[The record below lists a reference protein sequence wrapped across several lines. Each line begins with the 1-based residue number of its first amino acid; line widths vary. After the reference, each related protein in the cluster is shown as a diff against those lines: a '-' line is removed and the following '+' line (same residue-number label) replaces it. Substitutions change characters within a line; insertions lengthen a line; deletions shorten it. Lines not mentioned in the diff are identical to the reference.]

1 MKRNI
6 IWLTGALVLLSACD
20 ESEYE
25 LQNLV
30 PEEYHKIL
38 YVNHSGKQEM
48 TLYDADEDYTYTL
61 SVIKAGSDPSQT
73 ANVNVGV
80 LSQEQV
86 DVEYSQPE
94 AVNYKVLT
102 ADSYSLSTD
111 SLNFTAEDHF
121 RSVTISVNSTKV
133 KALMDNDPSA
143 EWVLPL
149 IVTSETDSI
158 NSEKNQLFLQITD
171 VLVPSVG
178 FVVPSEQTFD
188 VYDIASVPA
197 SISKVIEFGL
207 DAENR
212 WEITCG
218 LTVDNSYIDDYN
230 EANGTVFQALPE
242 GSCTLP
248 ESVVLPS
255 DATVSSLEVSIDG
268 TKLVAAGD
276 YMLPVRMS
284 DVSEFVVSA
293 DGAVYPIM
301 IRVMAEEL
309 DRTNWTATADSEE
322 ETGEGSNGPAQL
334 ILDGNID
341 TYWHS
346 IWQSGSGKRS
356 VPYEIIIDMKSVHT
370 FAHIG
375 MIQRNS
381 DQYNDTG
388 TGEFYVSSDGTNWG
402 DPIGTFSMA
411 RNVELQIFPVKPA
424 SGQYIKIKILSSH
437 RDQNCSLSEVYVYG
451 E

>member
-48 TLYDADEDYTYTL
+48 TLYDTDEDYTYTL

-171 VLVPSVG
+171 VLVP
-178 FVVPSEQTFD
+178 
-188 VYDIASVPA
+188 
-197 SISKVIEFGL
+197 FG
-207 DAENR
+207 R
-212 WEITCG
+212 IRC
-218 LTVDNSYIDDYN
+218 
-230 EANGTVFQALPE
+230 
-242 GSCTLP
+242 
-248 ESVVLPS
+248 
-255 DATVSSLEVSIDG
+255 
-268 TKLVAAGD
+268 
-276 YMLPVRMS
+276 
-284 DVSEFVVSA
+284 SA
-293 DGAVYPIM
+293 
-301 IRVMAEEL
+301 
-309 DRTNWTATADSEE
+309 
-322 ETGEGSNGPAQL
+322 
-334 ILDGNID
+334 
-341 TYWHS
+341 
-346 IWQSGSGKRS
+346 
-356 VPYEIIIDMKSVHT
+356 
-370 FAHIG
+370 
-375 MIQRNS
+375 
-381 DQYNDTG
+381 
-388 TGEFYVSSDGTNWG
+388 
-402 DPIGTFSMA
+402 
-411 RNVELQIFPVKPA
+411 
-424 SGQYIKIKILSSH
+424 
-437 RDQNCSLSEVYVYG
+437 
-451 E
+451 